1 MNRQNFHDSKHI
13 RCFLY
18 AAECIITFSCSE
30 SITASQECGVAKHG
44 PCRLS
49 APSLTK
55 QPETLTDTLV
65 KNKRFPKKMYL
76 FLFLFFVLL
85 YDIETAEVVVM

>member
-1 MNRQNFHDSKHI
+1 
-13 RCFLY
+13 
-18 AAECIITFSCSE
+18 
-30 SITASQECGVAKHG
+30 VAKHG